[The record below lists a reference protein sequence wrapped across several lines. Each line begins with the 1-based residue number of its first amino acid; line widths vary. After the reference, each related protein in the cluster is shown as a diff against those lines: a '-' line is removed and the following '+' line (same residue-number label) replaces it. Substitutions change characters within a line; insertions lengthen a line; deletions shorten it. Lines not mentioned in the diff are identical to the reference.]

1 MGVAALLLMRSTV
14 VFLGLE
20 IGAAVLLYVTQNVW
34 VTLLVYPLVYL
45 SAFFLLALLVPGV
58 EEEPKAWAVVALI
71 TVPIGALAVLHLTYS
86 GLDQRALH
94 AHGREERATVT
105 DVYWANGGADPPT
118 HVARLADPWGRSIP
132 GVVSGDGLK
141 AGQTLTV
148 TVDTEGRIPVMVGTA
163 STGSG
168 KFRTAGITAGFE
180 ILFLALAVY
189 QGTANRSAPKPTD
202 TPKGSRKP
210 KGVPA

>member
-1 MGVAALLLMRSTV
+1 MAVLLLMRSTV

-45 SAFFLLALLVPGV
+45 LSFFLLALLVPGV
-58 EEEPKAWAVVALI
+58 EEEPKAWAIVALI
-71 TVPIGALAVLHLTYS
+71 TVPIGALAVMHLTYS

-94 AHGREERATVT
+94 AHGRQERATVT
-105 DVYWANGGADPPT
+105 DVYWSNGGADPPT

-132 GVVSGDGLK
+132 GIVSGDGLK

-168 KFRTAGITAGFE
+168 KFRTAGITAVAE

-189 QGTANRSAPKPTD
+189 QGTADRSAQETTDKPKRT
-202 TPKGSRKP
+202 RKP